1 MFKPAFFMEKR
12 IVSILAGICFGL
24 LTMAQ
29 SPLDQAREAYK
40 TGDYT
45 KAWSDAD
52 IQITQHSTPEALMLR
67 ADCYHKLGEYSKALD
82 DYDRAKSTG
91 YSKDELYLNRGI
103 CKISLAL
110 YESARVDLNTFI
122 QRNEDD
128 VRAYY
133 WMAALEY
140 MNMENKA
147 CLRYLDEVL
156 WRDSTYADAYYLRA
170 ANYAD
175 QKKMNLAM
183 EDFQQ
188 ALDLNPTM
196 HRAKMNMAIILL
208 DMGRNRNAIE
218 MFSELKLESI
228 DFTAEVLYYR
238 GEALYNMHDME
249 GACGDWVEA
258 AEMGD
263 NDAELNYRKLCIDKH
278 DKPRFKRRSYFQF

>member
-1 MFKPAFFMEKR
+1 MTK
-12 IVSILAGICFGL
+12 G
-24 LTMAQ
+24 Q
-29 SPLDQAREAYK
+29 SAYEQAMSAYQ
-40 TGDYT
+40 GGEYE

-52 IQITQHSTPEALMLR
+52 IAVQQHPSPEALMLR
-67 ADCYHKLGEYSKALD
+67 ADCYHKMGELSKALD
-82 DYDRAKSTG
+82 DYDRAKSSG
-91 YSKDELYLNRGI
+91 YSKDDLYLNRSI
-103 CKISLAL
+103 CKTSMGLN
-110 YESARVDLNTFI
+110 ESAKVDLMTYI

-128 VRAYY
+128 PKGYY
-133 WMAALEY
+133 WMATVEY
-140 MNMENKA
+140 MNMENRA
-147 CLRYLDEVL
+147 SLRYLDEAL

-175 QKKMNLAM
+175 QKRVNLAL

-188 ALDLNPTM
+188 AYELDPKM

-218 MFSELKLESI
+218 MLSELKLENI
-228 DFTAEVLYYR
+228 DFTAEVLYFR

-263 NDAELNYRKLCIDKH
+263 DDAEYNYRKLCIDKH
-278 DKPRFKRRSYFQF
+278 DKPRFKRRTYFQF